1 MADRFSIADLPLAL
15 AAKQFP
21 TITTWN
27 RVEGR
32 PTTVDFNRALRA
44 EVRDAL
50 WMLTRQWQMGEFN
63 GEDAGSPASMRASIA
78 TTRLTRYQPGDAAA
92 QDFNDLSP
100 FETQIERR
108 PVKYSIGADKV
119 ALNLRVLLGRRWLR
133 LIQGIGA
140 YADLY
145 IGKYSIELPNPS
157 RREEAAVC
165 AHAEVMQNFCAVA
178 GRAMDGVGFYQYL
191 MGDAARHAYDGV
203 AVLGTHHG
211 PIDIAAGKF
220 IAWADTVFDQPAA
233 PNDNPAWNPER
244 LEYRFACS
252 APDPDPNAAGAEK
265 TYVADEYYQGTLDW
279 YDLDVV
285 PDNDRPLGPRD
296 DTSAPDPRG
305 SITRSM
311 LPVPLT
317 FPGMP
322 HPRWWTIEDRQTNF
336 GAIRPDTEDL
346 AKLLLIE
353 FGLVYSNDWFI
364 IPFTLPAGGIA
375 SMQALT
381 VKDVFGDRY
390 WIDAAG
396 AGAAADWQRW
406 SFLTMSAAERAP
418 VPRAFDSRRRSRAP
432 AGRADTA
439 LLFLPTVPK
448 VQEAAPHED
457 VRVMRDEMANMV
469 WAIEKVIPG
478 PDGRGRSGDVAARDT
493 RAYHERL
500 VQAQSSATPPPPLL
514 ENDAKVR
521 YDLMSSVPENWIPFI
536 AVRARGS
543 NRAIDLQRAS
553 TLRNI
558 EGDSLGPAKVKPR
571 TSLLRSGLDQAS
583 PAAYLV
589 PEEEVPRAG
598 VVVTQSWQR
607 TRGPDGRV
615 HTWIGVRKRVGR
627 GEGSSGLAF
636 DRLIEVPPKA

>member
-1 MADRFSIADLPLAL
+1 MADRFAIVDLPLAL
-15 AAKQFP
+15 ETKQFP

-32 PTTVDFNRALRA
+32 PRTVDFDRALRA

-50 WMLTRQWQMGEFN
+50 WMLTRQWQAGELN

-78 TTRLTRYQPGDAAA
+78 TTRLTRFKAGDAPP
-92 QDFNDLSP
+92 QDFDDDVP

-108 PVKYSIGADKV
+108 PVRYAIGADKV
-119 ALNLRVLLGRRWLR
+119 ALNLRLLLGRRWLR
-133 LIQGIGA
+133 QIQGIGD
-140 YADLY
+140 YAAQFVA
-145 IGKYSIELPNPS
+145 KYTIALPDPT
-157 RREEAAVC
+157 RREDASVC
-165 AHAEVMQNFCAVA
+165 AHHEVLQSFCAAA
-178 GRAMDGVGFYQYL
+178 GRAMDGAVLYQYL
-191 MGDAARHAYDGV
+191 SGGATRHAYDGM
-203 AVLGTHHG
+203 AVL
-211 PIDIAAGKF
+211 DIHKPALDTAAGKF
-220 IAWADTVFDQPAA
+220 LVWAGRIFNQPAA
-233 PNDNPAWNPER
+233 PVDNPAWNAER

-252 APDPDPNAAGAEK
+252 APDPDPNAFGAEK
-265 TYVADEYYQGTLDW
+265 TYVADEYYHGALDW
-279 YDLDVV
+279 YDLDVLSG
-285 PDNDRPLGPRD
+285 NGATLGPGD
-296 DTSAPDPRG
+296 ATAPDPRG
-305 SITRSM
+305 SITRTM
-311 LPVPLT
+311 LPAPLT

-322 HPRWWTIEDRQTNF
+322 HPRWWTIEDSKTNF
-336 GAIRPDTEDL
+336 GAIRPDTTDL

-375 SMQALT
+375 KMQALVVT
-381 VKDVFGDRY
+381 DVFGDRY

-396 AGAAADWQRW
+396 AGAGANWQRW
-406 SFLTMSAAERAP
+406 SFLTVSAAERAP
-418 VPRAFDSRRRSRAP
+418 VPRAFDP
-432 AGRADTA
+432 AGRDRTASQPADTA

-448 VQEAAPHED
+448 VQESAPHED
-457 VRVMRDEMANMV
+457 VRFMRDEMANMV
-469 WAIEKVIPG
+469 WAIEKTIPAA
-478 PDGRGRSGDVAARDT
+478 DGRGRSGDVSARDT

-500 VQAQSSATPPPPLL
+500 IQAQSASTPPAPLL

-521 YDLMSSVPENWIPFI
+521 YDLMSAVPENWIPFI

-543 NRAIDLQRAS
+543 NRAIELQRAS

-558 EGDSLGPAKVKPR
+558 EGDNLAPAKVKPR
-571 TSLLRSGLDQAS
+571 TSLLRAGLDQTT

-598 VVVTQSWQR
+598 IVVTQSWQR

-627 GEGSSGLAF
+627 GEGSSGLSF
-636 DRLIEVPPKA
+636 DRLIDLPSKT

>member
-1 MADRFSIADLPLAL
+1 MADRYSIVDLPLAL
-15 AAKQFP
+15 EAKQFP

-50 WMLTRQWQMGEFN
+50 WMLTQQWQMGEFN

-78 TTRLTRYQPGDAAA
+78 TTRLTRFKPGAAAA
-92 QDFNDLSP
+92 QDFNDLLP

-108 PVKYSIGADKV
+108 PVKYSIGADTV

-133 LIQGIGA
+133 LIQGIGD

-145 IGKYSIELPNPS
+145 IGKYSIELPNPT
-157 RREEAAVC
+157 RREDASVC
-165 AHAEVMQNFCAVA
+165 AHAEVLQYFCAIA
-178 GRAMDGVGFYQYL
+178 GRAMDGAALYQYL
-191 MGDAARHAYDGV
+191 QDDATRHAYDGI
-203 AVLGTHHG
+203 AVLGIHKG
-211 PIDIAAGKF
+211 PIDTAAGKF
-220 IAWADTVFDQPAA
+220 MAWAETVFSQPAV

-252 APDPDPNAAGAEK
+252 APDPDPNAAGSEK
-265 TYVADEYYQGTLDW
+265 TYVAEEYYHGALDW
-279 YDLDVV
+279 YGLDVV
-285 PDNDRPLGPRD
+285 PDNGMPLGPSD
-296 DTSAPDPRG
+296 NASAPDPRG

-346 AKLLLIE
+346 PKLLLIE

-375 SMQALT
+375 KMQALT
-381 VKDVFGDRY
+381 VTDVFGDRY

-396 AGAAADWQRW
+396 SGADADWQRW
-406 SFLTMSAAERAP
+406 SFLTVSAAERAP
-418 VPRAFDSRRRSRAP
+418 VPRAFDVRHRARTD

-439 LLFLPTVPK
+439 LLFLPTGLK

-457 VRVMRDEMANMV
+457 VRIMRDEMANMV
-469 WAIEKVIPG
+469 WAIEKVIPA
-478 PDGRGRSGDVAARDT
+478 PDGRGRSGDIAARDT

-500 VQAQSSATPPPPLL
+500 VQTQSSTPSQAPLL

-521 YDLMSSVPENWIPFI
+521 YDLMSTVPENWIPFI

-543 NRAIDLQRAS
+543 NRAIDLQRGS

-571 TSLLRSGLDQAS
+571 TSLMRAGLDQGN

-598 VVVTQSWQR
+598 IVVMQSWQR

-636 DRLIEVPPKA
+636 DRLIDLSPKT

>member
-1 MADRFSIADLPLAL
+1 MADQYAIVDLPLAL
-15 AAKQFP
+15 EAKQFP

-32 PTTVDFNRALRA
+32 PVTVDFNRALRA

-50 WMLTRQWQMGEFN
+50 WMLTRQWQMGELN
-63 GEDAGSPASMRASIA
+63 GEDAGSPASMRASIT
-78 TTRLTRYQPGDAAA
+78 TTRLTRFQAGAAPARDFDDA
-92 QDFNDLSP
+92 LP
-100 FETQIERR
+100 FETQVERR
-108 PVKYSIGADKV
+108 PVKYSIGIDKV
-119 ALNLRVLLGRRWLR
+119 ALNLRLLLGRRWLR
-133 LIQGIGA
+133 QIKGIGD
-140 YADLY
+140 YGDLFAA
-145 IGKYSIELPNPS
+145 KYSIELPDAT
-157 RREEAAVC
+157 RREDASVC
-165 AHAEVMQNFCAVA
+165 AHAEVLQGFHAAA
-178 GRAMDGVGFYQYL
+178 GRAMDGVNLYQYL
-191 MGDAARHAYDGV
+191 KDDASRHAYDGV
-203 AVLGTHHG
+203 VVFGTHKG
-211 PIDIAAGKF
+211 PLDIAAGKF
-220 IAWADTVFDQPAA
+220 LSWADNIFSQPEGPA
-233 PNDNPAWNPER
+233 DNPAWNPER

-285 PDNDRPLGPRD
+285 PDNGLPLGPSD
-296 DTSAPDPRG
+296 DVSAADPRG
-305 SITRSM
+305 SITRTM
-311 LPVPLT
+311 LPVPLS

-322 HPRWWTIEDRQTNF
+322 NPRWWTIEDRQTNF
-336 GAIRPDTEDL
+336 GAIRPDTTDL

-375 SMQALT
+375 RMQALT
-381 VKDVFGDRY
+381 VTDVFGDRY

-396 AGAAADWQRW
+396 AGADANWQRW
-406 SFLTMSAAERAP
+406 SFLTVSAAERAP
-418 VPRAFDSRRRSRAP
+418 VPRAFDPARRDRAASP
-432 AGRADTA
+432 KADTA

-448 VQEAAPHED
+448 VQESAPHED
-457 VRVMRDEMANMV
+457 VRFMRDEMAGMV
-469 WAIEKVIPG
+469 WAIEKVIPA

-500 VQAQSSATPPPPLL
+500 VAAQSSTTPPALL
-514 ENDAKVR
+514 VDNDARVR
-521 YDLMSSVPENWIPFI
+521 YDLMSTVPENWIPFI
-536 AVRARGS
+536 SVRARGS

-558 EGDSLGPAKVKPR
+558 EGDSLAPAKVKPR
-571 TSLLRSGLDQAS
+571 TSLLRTGLDQNS
-583 PAAYLV
+583 PAIYLV

-598 VVVTQSWQR
+598 VVVMQSWQR

-636 DRLIEVPPKA
+636 DRLIDLPLKT